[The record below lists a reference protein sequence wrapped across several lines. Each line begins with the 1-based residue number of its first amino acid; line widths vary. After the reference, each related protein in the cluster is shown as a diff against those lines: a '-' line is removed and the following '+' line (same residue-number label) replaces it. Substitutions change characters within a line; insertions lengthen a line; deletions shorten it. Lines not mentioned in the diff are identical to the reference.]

1 VLDFKLSCRSVALA
15 KFIVSQVYRITV
27 SSHITCLIIQ
37 CYFASLYSFFT
48 TVINS
53 SFWRTMC
60 LQWFQGNWRWVL
72 GLVAIAAA
80 VDLRVCTVQFSFEKR
95 YFTGTYFYQNA
106 VMLLIHIVKHIAS
119 VISALSLVQHTET
132 NIAKRL
138 LGCAILTVYL
148 CFIMLNMFDS

>member
-1 VLDFKLSCRSVALA
+1 
-15 KFIVSQVYRITV
+15 
-27 SSHITCLIIQ
+27 
-37 CYFASLYSFFT
+37 
-48 TVINS
+48 
-53 SFWRTMC
+53 MC

-148 CFIMLNMFDS
+148 CFIMLNVFDSQQAAVGRLQATRRRAIIYLNPYAHLFTLEDRVSFAIMSVYLCFIMLNMFDS